1 MNNVQ
6 NAKKQANAIIQ
17 DAIGQRV
24 QELMK
29 TRAFQ
34 ELKEQVEHFENDPH
48 CKGSTR
54 SIDEMGFLESIMELR
69 LDAFSE
75 EDSEVIEELL
85 RECSECMHFFQ
96 DQYSQ
101 GRHEWSMS
109 QCLGDPVTVNF
120 SDPRKCYAIHSR
132 ELGLKVNYSEVIG
145 EDDSE
150 KLHHAKLIIEQA
162 MRKVGVFEY
171 VVELDYYGGVMRELE
186 TLGTLEDAEIER
198 QLQEIE
204 AGREE

>member
-17 DAIGQRV
+17 DAIGERV

-34 ELKEQVEHFENDPH
+34 ELKAQVEHFENDPY
-48 CKGSTR
+48 CAGSER
-54 SIDEMGFLESIMELR
+54 QLDEGGALESVMELR

-75 EDSEVIEELL
+75 EDFEVIEELL
-85 RECSECMHFFQ
+85 RECSEVLYFFQ
-96 DQYSQ
+96 SQYSR
-101 GRHEWSMS
+101 GKHEWTAC

-120 SDPRKCYAIHSR
+120 SDPRNCYAIHSR
-132 ELGLKVNYSEVIG
+132 ELKLKVNYSELIG
-145 EDDSE
+145 KDDSE

-162 MRKVGVFEY
+162 IRKAGFFPY
-171 VVELDYYGGVMRELE
+171 VVELDYCGGVIDEIKL
-186 TLGTLEDAEIER
+186 LGTLEDAEIER

-204 AGREE
+204 ASREE